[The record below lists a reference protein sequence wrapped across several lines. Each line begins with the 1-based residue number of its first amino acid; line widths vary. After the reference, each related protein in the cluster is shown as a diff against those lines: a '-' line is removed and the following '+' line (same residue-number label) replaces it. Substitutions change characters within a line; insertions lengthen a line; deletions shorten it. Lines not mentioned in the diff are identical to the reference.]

1 MSHRPRDVFKLLRD
15 DTKIFVDER
24 GYMKV
29 LYEESDVLVKRS
41 VSHAGVFRGF
51 HYQDAYA
58 PQLKLFRVIT
68 GEVIDIAIDPFLKR
82 ARYRTLT
89 PGHGWLV
96 IGTGL
101 AHGFYAVEKSEVE
114 YVCHG
119 AYSAQ
124 HELTYSAPVFLRDV
138 LGITEPVISAKDS
151 SGKELD
157 ITSWEN
163 LDEQ

>member
-15 DTKIFVDER
+15 DTQLFVDER

-29 LYEESDVLVKRS
+29 LYEEADVLVKRS
-41 VSHAGVFRGF
+41 VSHQGVFRGL
-51 HYQDAYA
+51 HYQDVYA
-58 PQLKLFRVIT
+58 PQLKLFRVVS
-68 GEVIDIAIDPFLKR
+68 GEVIDMVIDPFLNK

-89 PGHGWLV
+89 PGHGWIV

-119 AYSAQ
+119 AYSAA
-124 HELTYSAPVFLRDV
+124 HEHTYSCPTFLREV
-138 LGITEPVISAKDS
+138 LNITDPIISEKDAG
-151 SGKELD
+151 GKELI
-157 ITSWEN
+157 ITQWEN